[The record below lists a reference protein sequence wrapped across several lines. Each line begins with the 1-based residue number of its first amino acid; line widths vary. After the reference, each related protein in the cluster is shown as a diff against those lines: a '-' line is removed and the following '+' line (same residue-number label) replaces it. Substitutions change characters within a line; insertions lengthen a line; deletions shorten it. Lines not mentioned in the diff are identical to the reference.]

1 VISDT
6 PVLGD
11 DFILG
16 NSKKTPRNLQEG
28 PQLFRHITQFRIR
41 GCDLSKFKYLYCFM
55 SLAGGDGITLH
66 KITKYADIKRKKP
79 VTRILIYLKC
89 WDPDPYPDSD

>member
-28 PQLFRHITQFRIR
+28 PQLFN
-41 GCDLSKFKYLYCFM
+41 GCPYTGNIFTFKNQWYSAQDF
-55 SLAGGDGITLH
+55 LH
-66 KITKYADIKRKKP
+66 
-79 VTRILIYLKC
+79 
-89 WDPDPYPDSD
+89 